1 MRMKI
6 FSAFWFYPIFGL
18 KQKPNIIFLLVDDLG
33 SELAKKLILV
43 LLEIWIVTKFNS
55 MKKLFN
61 SAQGGQ
67 MLAGIIRWYLQ
78 HHLWISK
85 SFKVQSYF
93 LENQISDSC

>member
-43 LLEIWIVTKFNS
+43 LLEI
-55 MKKLFN
+55 
-61 SAQGGQ
+61 
-67 MLAGIIRWYLQ
+67 
-78 HHLWISK
+78 
-85 SFKVQSYF
+85 
-93 LENQISDSC
+93 